1 MIFLIN
7 FVVDFFILYGVM
19 KVLKIN
25 IRIYRIILGSI
36 IGGLS
41 IVILF
46 VKSNFLVFLIKIFIS
61 CFMTIVCFG
70 KKNFIKNITYF
81 YLISII
87 LGGSFYLFDI
97 GSTYKNTGMFIINNS
112 FIFNFIILVIGS
124 PLIIY
129 LFVRECIGYRNIYSN
144 KYIVEISINNN
155 LYKFEGIIDTGNRLK
170 DPYKNRDVV
179 LINKNINLDI
189 SKYVYVPYHAL
200 DNNGVIPC
208 IKPDYVLIDKKYFN
222 NCLIGLSKDK
232 FNLDGVSCILPNKFK
247 EDL

>member
-46 VKSNFLVFLIKIFIS
+46 VKSNCLVFLIKIFI
-61 CFMTIVCFG
+61 CF
-70 KKNFIKNITYF
+70 
-81 YLISII
+81 I